1 MLIDS
6 GLADPNRVPKMLTP
20 AGATDRRTEGD
31 IDFLGS
37 FAT

>member
-1 MLIDS
+1 MLLDS
-6 GLADPNRVPKMLTP
+6 GLAVPNMVPKMLAP
-20 AGATDRRTEGD
+20 AGATNRRTEGD